1 MSTVSTPVNPLE
13 VVRQFMLIGGQ
24 TIQGFNA
31 KQAGLYLGLQL
42 EELAEKIEL
51 LIEGEPTLDGKTQL
65 WALHD
70 TLEHFAVRFKEGN
83 HLAAITFA
91 DRAELLDADV
101 DLAWVALG
109 GAFSTSTC
117 APAAFAEVARANLD
131 KYPDGQVLRDTNGK
145 IRKPEGWQ
153 GPNLMP
159 YVESDEG

>member
-42 EELAEKIEL
+42 EELAEKIV
-51 LIEGEPTLDGKTQL
+51 LIAAAEPDLTGREQL
-65 WALHD
+65 TDLAEIIVSYSD
-70 TLEHFAVRFKEGN
+70 RFKQGF
-83 HLAAITFA
+83 HQAAITFA
-91 DRAELLDADV
+91 DRADLLDADL

-131 KYPDGQVLRDTNGK
+131 KYPNGEVLRDANGK

>member
-42 EELAEKIEL
+42 EELAEKITVIALAEPNLSAHSDL
-51 LIEGEPTLDGKTQL
+51 LAIAGVLEG
-65 WALHD
+65 ASS
-70 TLEHFAVRFKEGN
+70 RFKQGF
-83 HLAAITFA
+83 HQAAITFA
-91 DRAELLDADV
+91 DRAELLDADL

-131 KYPDGQVLRDTNGK
+131 KYPDGQVLRDANGK

-153 GPNLMP
+153 GPNLLP
-159 YVESDEG
+159 YVEADEG